1 MKISTSRFGPVEFE
15 PDDIIQFP
23 AGILGLNG
31 CSELVLLADAQN
43 DCLGWLQS
51 ASQAEVALAVVSPR
65 RFIPDYQVRVARDEI
80 ASLQLDQVQDAQV
93 LVVVS
98 KNERTVTLNLKAPLV
113 INRSRRRG
121 RQVVNNVDHPLQYEL
136 PFDQPLRK
144 NVA

>member
-51 ASQAEVALAVVSPR
+51 ASQAQVALAVVSPR